1 MKNVAIILAGGAGHR
16 LGEKLP
22 KQFLEINNKTVLA
35 HTIEKFNS
43 HPAIDEITVVI
54 HKDYIETTRNIIHQ
68 EGFDKVRHIVPGGK
82 ERYHSTLAAL
92 SCYPTPGINLL
103 IHDAARLL
111 VSPRIIDYTIEALKT
126 CSACTTAIPATD
138 TILQCDQTKGF
149 IQAILDRSMLFQ
161 VQTPQ
166 GFHSE
171 ILQEAYKIA
180 LTDPN
185 FHCTDDCGVIQ
196 RYLPHVPIKIVP
208 GESTN
213 IKLTYKED
221 IPVIENILLQMQ

>member
-35 HTIEKFNS
+35 HTIEKFDT
-43 HPAIDEITVVI
+43 HPAIGEIAVVI
-54 HKDYIETTRNIIHQ
+54 HKDYIETARNIIHK
-68 EGFDKVRHIVPGGK
+68 EGFNKVRHIIPGGK

-92 SCYPTPGINLL
+92 AYYSTPGLNLI

-111 VSPRIIDYTIEALKT
+111 VSKRIIDNTIEALDT
-126 CSACTTAIPATD
+126 SSACTTAIPATD
-138 TILQCDQTKGF
+138 TILQCDQTKEF
-149 IQAILDRSMLFQ
+149 IKKILDRNQLFQ

-171 ILQEAYKIA
+171 ILHEAYKIA

-196 RYLPHVPIKIVP
+196 QYLPHVPIKIVP

-213 IKLTYKED
+213 MKLTYKED
-221 IPVIENILLQMQ
+221 IPIIKNILQMQ